1 MQTVHLK
8 LYNSNDTYMSPS
20 GAVMDYAKVLNDF
33 PAVTSFT
40 FIVETDDYEEMMYG
54 FYSLSAMK
62 SRYNIDSSLS
72 DVEAVEA
79 IEDAMNAEREEQE
92 QSQQPSDEVTPDER
106 IAAALE
112 YQVLNS
118 MEDA

>member
-1 MQTVHLK
+1 MQQVYLK
-8 LYNSNDTYMSPS
+8 LYNPSDTYMAPA
-20 GAVMDYAKVLNDF
+20 GTIMDATKVRQDF
-33 PAVTSFT
+33 PAVDNFT
-40 FIVETDDYEEMMYG
+40 FIVETDAYSEMMYG

-62 SRYNIDSSLS
+62 TRYNIDSSLS
-72 DVEAVEA
+72 DVEAVQA

-92 QSQQPSDEVTPDER
+92 QSQQPSDEVTSDER

>member
-8 LYNSNDTYMSPS
+8 LYNSNDIYMSPS
-20 GAVMDYAKVLNDF
+20 GAIMNATKVQQDF
-33 PAVTSFT
+33 PAVSTFK
-40 FIVETDDYEEMMYG
+40 FIVETDAYEEMMFG

-62 SRYNIDSSLS
+62 SQYNIDSSLS
-72 DVEAVEA
+72 DLEAVQA
-79 IEDAMNAEREEQE
+79 IEDAMNEEREEQE
-92 QSQQPSDEVTPDER
+92 QSQQPSDEVTSDER